1 MLDLML
7 LELYRVSPEQAEAEL
22 VFANMEDEDL
32 VFEEGEPGSTF
43 STKLLGIVTAD
54 ESSPHVAKL
63 WKKLQEQQMQLEK
76 EGFRLPGGQNFYPRF
91 IERLVSINEN
101 SPSLSGWVGHYEG
114 SLVTTWDV
122 TWTLASDWTIPG
134 QVCVGDVEAR
144 EVGGQRAE
152 VEAAKVVGAE
162 GQGLQL
168 SQSLENDDV
177 RTRAEA
183 GGIVTWFR
191 FNNQESW

>member
-43 STKLLGIVTAD
+43 STKLLGIVTTD

-101 SPSLSGWVGHYEG
+101 SPSLNEWMSG
-114 SLVTTWDV
+114 SLWG
-122 TWTLASDWTIPG
+122 LP
-134 QVCVGDVEAR
+134 VCKIINI
-144 EVGGQRAE
+144 QMIYS
-152 VEAAKVVGAE
+152 K
-162 GQGLQL
+162 
-168 SQSLENDDV
+168 SLK
-177 RTRAEA
+177 
-183 GGIVTWFR
+183 
-191 FNNQESW
+191 ESFIHKYSLDINVS